1 MGVPTDPG
9 AAGPEDAVRD
19 DDLQQFLLY
28 LGSALTAA
36 GEAVNEI
43 EVHLRHVARAYGA
56 RHARFAVLP
65 TFIVVSLEPGRPA
78 TLEPT
83 RQLRGVLRLDQ
94 IARIFQILN
103 TAEDGAIAPD
113 VGIQA
118 VLDAVDMPPRFGWL
132 GTALGHGA
140 MACGICLVLQPAWG
154 DVALATVFGVLVG
167 LLKVAG
173 GRWRRTQMLLPVA
186 CAFVVSAITFGLAR
200 NGWVSP
206 DIRALIAPL
215 VTFLPGAAL
224 TMGVIEISA
233 AEIVTGATRLVSG
246 VLQLLLLA
254 FGIVAAAQAFGL
266 PSARDLLASPSPE
279 VLGAWSPWLGVI
291 VFAVGVYFYSS
302 APRRSFLGL
311 FLVLGVAFVGQ
322 QAGNALLG
330 GYLGGFVGAFVMTPT
345 ARIVERTRIGPP
357 ALVTFLPAF
366 WLLVPGAIG
375 LIGVTEYIASKST
388 AGLDD
393 FITTLG
399 AMLSIAIGVLCAY
412 PLVDAS
418 INEVQRLRTKRSAQ

>member
-1 MGVPTDPG
+1 MTDP
-9 AAGPEDAVRD
+9 

-43 EVHLRHVARAYGA
+43 ESRLRTVAGAYGA
-56 RHARFAVLP
+56 QHARFAVLP

-94 IARIFQILN
+94 IARIYQVLD
-103 TAEDGAIAPD
+103 TASDAAIAPD
-113 VGIQA
+113 VGTQA
-118 VLDAVDMPPRFGWL
+118 ILDAVDMPPRFGWL
-132 GTALGHGA
+132 RTTIGHAAMTA
-140 MACGICLVLQPAWG
+140 GICLVLQPSWG
-154 DVALATVFGVLVG
+154 DVALATAFGVIVG
-167 LLKVAG
+167 LVKIVG
-173 GRWRRTQMLLPVA
+173 GRWRRALMLLPVA
-186 CAFVVSAITFGLAR
+186 CAFIVSAITFLLAK

-206 DIRALIAPL
+206 DIRSLIAPL

-233 AEIVTGATRLVSG
+233 GELVTGATRLVSG
-246 VLQLLLLA
+246 ILQLLLLA

-266 PSARDLLASPSPE
+266 PSARDLLAVPPQDL
-279 VLGAWSPWLGVI
+279 LGAWSPWLGVC

-302 APRRSFLGL
+302 APRGSFLGL

-322 QAGNALLG
+322 QLGNALLG
-330 GYLGGFVGAFVMTPT
+330 GYLGGFVGAFAMTPT

-375 LIGVTEYIASKST
+375 LIGVTEYLASKTSV
-388 AGLDD
+388 GVDD
-393 FITTLG
+393 FMTTLG
-399 AMLSIAIGVLCAY
+399 AMVSIAIGVLCAY
-412 PLVDAS
+412 PLVDSSLGAF
-418 INEVQRLRTKRSAQ
+418 QRLRARWGS